1 MGNAMRTWSIQRTV
15 LLAAAGAATLLL
27 LRAFFL
33 LPVRVEVDASR
44 EIVNA
49 NDTEPLRLEV
59 RSIGRAGC
67 AVPFRDRRLR
77 CEVAEGAEL
86 VRISYAADST
96 ELLLA
101 PTGGE
106 GRIILRIHARCFPLP
121 LLYEVHIG
129 APLAGRARL
138 ERGRGRT

>member
-1 MGNAMRTWSIQRTV
+1 MRAINLQRTV

-44 EIVNA
+44 DIVNT

-67 AVPFRDRRLR
+67 TVPFRDRRLR

-86 VRISYAADST
+86 ARISYSADST

-101 PTGGE
+101 PTGRE
-106 GRIILRIHARCFPLP
+106 GRIILRIRARCFPLP
-121 LLYEVHIG
+121 LLYEVRIG
-129 APLAGRARL
+129 VPLAGLPRHA
-138 ERGRGRT
+138 RGRGRT